1 VQWALPPAPLPASTS
16 AASPR
21 RLLPLSLFLSA
32 SGSRAL
38 IDGDHP
44 RYELWCEGSGRRV
57 RSSLR
62 LSPAGVGPTLPGVKI
77 VDLLSVQERE
87 S

>member
-1 VQWALPPAPLPASTS
+1 MQWTPPAPPPPAPTS
-16 AASPR
+16 AAPPR
-21 RLLPLSLFLSA
+21 RLPPLSPFLSA
-32 SGSRAL
+32 FGSRAL

-44 RYELWCEGSGRRV
+44 RYELWCEGSGRHV
-57 RSSLR
+57 RLSLH
-62 LSPAGVGPTLPGVKI
+62 LSPACVSRTPPGVRI